1 MTAITFEALLRQA
14 VQKNIVIDNGR
25 ESLVWL
31 STEAKKLKSVTSAS
45 LIREA
50 DKSELVNYNQIISG
64 NLYCFYYDPKHKDTL
79 PYYDRFP
86 CIFPVSK
93 TNDGFYG
100 INLHYLP
107 YLERAKLM
115 DALYGLQ
122 NSARVNRRKK
132 IQFSYGILKSA
143 AELKPFKPCFKRYL
157 NSHVKSRFFK
167 IPYEAWNIAA
177 FLPTHQF
184 EKASVSKVW
193 DDSFRKIYKE

>member
-1 MTAITFEALLRQA
+1 MAAITFEKLLQQA
-14 VQKNIVIDNGR
+14 AKQNIITSNGK
-25 ESLVWL
+25 ESLQWL
-31 STEAKKLKSVTSAS
+31 SNEAKKLSTVTSTT

-50 DKSELVNYNQIISG
+50 EKSELVNYNQIISG
-64 NLYCFYYDPKHKDTL
+64 RLYCFYYDPKHKDTL

-107 YLERAKLM
+107 YVERAKLM
-115 DALYGLQ
+115 DALYSLD
-122 NSARVNRRKK
+122 NNARVNRNKK
-132 IQFSYGILKSA
+132 VQFSYGILNSA
-143 AELKPFKPCFKRYL
+143 AKLKALKPCFKRYL

-177 FLPTHQF
+177 FLPTHEF
-184 EKASVSKVW
+184 EKASASKVW
-193 DDSFRKIYKE
+193 DDSFKKIHGK